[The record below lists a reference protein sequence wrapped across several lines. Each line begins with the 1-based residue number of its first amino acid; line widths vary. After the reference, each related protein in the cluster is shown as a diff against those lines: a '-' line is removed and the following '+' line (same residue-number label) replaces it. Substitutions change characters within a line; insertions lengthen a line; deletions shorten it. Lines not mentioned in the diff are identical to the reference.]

1 MCEISPD
8 VIKAKRWVGSLHND
22 RHCRQKLKKRVRKK
36 TNDRDEG
43 IRTIGLRNGP
53 AVWKECAGGEKW
65 ETPVDGNN
73 GVIRVRRHKKVR
85 KRVETGPAVLYKDY
99 GHHPTV
105 AHLWNGRLETTE
117 QSCRNGSFEKCLT
130 VGVVL
135 GSVTLRQ
142 RERSEHENTPES
154 PAFGGQSR

>member
-1 MCEISPD
+1 MKASI
-8 VIKAKRWVGSLHND
+8 VILACFCTAAASNCPITSRLPMED
-22 RHCRQKLKKRVRKK
+22 Y
-36 TNDRDEG
+36 
-43 IRTIGLRNGP
+43 
-53 AVWKECAGGEKW
+53 EKW
-65 ETPVDGNN
+65 ENLCNGNN